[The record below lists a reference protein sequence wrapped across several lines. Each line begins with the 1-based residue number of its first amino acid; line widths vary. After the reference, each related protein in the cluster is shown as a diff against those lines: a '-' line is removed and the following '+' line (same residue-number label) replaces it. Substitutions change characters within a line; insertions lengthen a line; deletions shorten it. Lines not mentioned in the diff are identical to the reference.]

1 MATTLKQL
9 EERFEALE
17 AEVGELREQ
26 LASRPQRTVRPDRQ
40 VTVSCRKF
48 SCNTK
53 GKVLRSQA
61 SGWTCPEH
69 AAA

>member
-9 EERFEALE
+9 EERFTALE
-17 AEVGELREQ
+17 AEVAELRKQ
-26 LASRPQRTVRPDRQ
+26 LGARPQATVRPDRE
-40 VTVSCRKF
+40 VTVSCRKV
-48 SCNTK
+48 SCNQK

-61 SGWTCPEH
+61 KGWACSEH